1 MNRCRSKVQES
12 GQRTGC
18 HLEVLLVAE
27 KRLRR
32 LKAPH
37 SMKDVYQG
45 ARHVDGVSVNKLTQ
59 EEAA

>member
-1 MNRCRSKVQES
+1 MANVRAVIWKM
-12 GQRTGC
+12 
-18 HLEVLLVAE
+18 LLVAE